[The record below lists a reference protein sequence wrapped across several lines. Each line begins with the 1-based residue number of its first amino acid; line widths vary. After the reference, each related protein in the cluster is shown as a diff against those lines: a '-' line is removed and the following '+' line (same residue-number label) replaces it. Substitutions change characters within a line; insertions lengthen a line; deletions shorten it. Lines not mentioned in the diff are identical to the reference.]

1 MAGAWVPTG
10 TALVAAASVWSM
22 GVEPLTQ
29 WINVVKLMS
38 AVMIFCFL
46 GPRAWGYVTVLD
58 NISLCSKLRRVR

>member
-1 MAGAWVPTG
+1 
-10 TALVAAASVWSM
+10 M